1 MDTATY
7 TERKNAIVD
16 AFQNAI
22 HTRGCNLQKE
32 ALVTVCHECIALHK
46 DATTTPEYVDAKRTV
61 KDVDASISGLPLKD
75 AMEMLGVSKIDC
87 EDGSAT
93 ITNNHGYDLVSAFM
107 DNKTLIRDNLAELL
121 GACKV
126 DIDALPEGRLK
137 TVISAYK
144 TTTPGALR
152 QKH

>member
-1 MDTATY
+1 MDTAMY
-7 TERKNAIVD
+7 SERKNAIVD
-16 AFQNAI
+16 AFQTALR
-22 HTRGCNLQKE
+22 TRGCNLQRD

-46 DATTTPEYVDAKRTV
+46 DATTAPEYVDAKRTV

-75 AMEMLGVSKIDC
+75 AMELLGVSKIDC
-87 EDGSAT
+87 EDGTAS
-93 ITNNHGYDLVSAFM
+93 ITNSYGYDLVSAFM

-126 DIDALPEGRLK
+126 DVDALPEGRLK
-137 TVISAYK
+137 TTIIAYK
-144 TTTPGALR
+144 TAMPGALR